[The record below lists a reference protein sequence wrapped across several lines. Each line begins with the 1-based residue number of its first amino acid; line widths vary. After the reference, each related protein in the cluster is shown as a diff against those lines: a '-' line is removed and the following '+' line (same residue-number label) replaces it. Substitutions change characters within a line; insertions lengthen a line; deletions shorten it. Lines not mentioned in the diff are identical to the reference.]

1 VSRIVSTR
9 VNKFLMNMY
18 KWLLW
23 SPLPTSN
30 RGPRR
35 KSAVF
40 LGKSYNTRENER
52 ERERERENARER
64 EETVSARVS
73 VKRLY
78 AIMRTPRRRSATRSM
93 YLREF
98 LSLQRSDYSR
108 EFLFNENKNNTI
120 SLIQWKR

>member
-23 SPLPTSN
+23 PPLPTSN

-40 LGKSYNTRENER
+40 LGKSYNMRENER
-52 ERERERENARER
+52 ERERERERMRENER

-78 AIMRTPRRRSATRSM
+78 AIMRAPRRRSAT
-93 YLREF
+93 
-98 LSLQRSDYSR
+98 
-108 EFLFNENKNNTI
+108 
-120 SLIQWKR
+120 